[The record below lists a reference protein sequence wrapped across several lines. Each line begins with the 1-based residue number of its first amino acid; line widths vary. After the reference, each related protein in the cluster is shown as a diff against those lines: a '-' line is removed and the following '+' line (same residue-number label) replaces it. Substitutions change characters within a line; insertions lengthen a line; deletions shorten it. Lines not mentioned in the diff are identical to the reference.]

1 MVHAHTAAET
11 AALLPYPELADA
23 LAEVLRLR
31 RAGIAFAPPRLLM
44 PLAEDGLLLLMPATD
59 GEIAITKLATAHT
72 RNAARGL
79 PSIQAEVYV
88 MQSATGQRL
97 FSLDGAVVTARR
109 TAALSLLAARILA
122 PNPAG
127 TLLIV
132 GAGTQGRSHLDAF
145 ADGLGTRQVLI
156 ASRSRASAEALA
168 TYARG
173 RGLAASVV
181 VDIAAAAQE
190 ASLIVT
196 ATTSA
201 TPVLPDAVRQD
212 VFVAAVGAFK
222 ASMAEV
228 PPGLA
233 RAARVVV
240 DTLEGARAE
249 AGDLIQAGIDWTA
262 ARAIEDVLGEPRP
275 ANGPVL
281 FKSVGHALWDLGAA
295 RLAVAHLRAN
305 DRD

>member
-1 MVHAHTAAET
+1 MPTLNAAET

-31 RAGIAFAPPRLLM
+31 QAGIAFAPPRLIM

-88 MQSATGQRL
+88 MESATGRRL

-122 PNPAG
+122 PDPTG

-145 ADGLGTRQVLI
+145 ADGLGTRRVLI
-156 ASRSRASAEALA
+156 ASRTPASAEALA
-168 TYARG
+168 AYAIG
-173 RGLAASVV
+173 RGLNASVI
-181 VDIAAAAQE
+181 VDAAAAALE

-201 TPVLPDAVRQD
+201 TSVLPD
-212 VFVAAVGAFK
+212 FVGQNAFIAAVGAFK
-222 ASMAEV
+222 SSMAEV
-228 PPGLA
+228 PSGLA
-233 RAARVVV
+233 RDAKVVV
-240 DTLEGARAE
+240 DSLEGAQAE
-249 AGDLIQAGIDWTA
+249 AGDLIQAGIDWSA
-262 ARAIEDVLGEPRP
+262 ARALEDVLGEPRP
-275 ANGPVL
+275 ARGPIL
-281 FKSVGHALWDLGAA
+281 FKSVGHALWDLAAA
-295 RLAVAHLRAN
+295 RLATARLSAA
-305 DRD
+305 DGA

>member
-1 MVHAHTAAET
+1 MLTLAAAET
-11 AALLPYPELADA
+11 AALLPYSELADA

-31 RAGIAFAPPRLLM
+31 QAGIAFAPPRLLM
-44 PLAEDGLLLLMPATD
+44 PLAEEGLLLVMPATD
-59 GEIAITKLATAHT
+59 GKIAITKLATAHT

-88 MQSATGQRL
+88 MASATGRRL

-122 PNPAG
+122 PDPSGA
-127 TLLIV
+127 LLIV
-132 GAGTQGRSHLDAF
+132 GAGTLGRSHLDAF
-145 ADGLGTRQVLI
+145 ADGLGTRRVFI
-156 ASRSRASAEALA
+156 ASRSPASAEALSA
-168 TYARG
+168 YAVG
-173 RGLAASVV
+173 RGIDASVV
-181 VDIAAAAQE
+181 ADIAAAALE

-201 TPVLPDAVRQD
+201 TSVLPDVVGQNA
-212 VFVAAVGAFK
+212 FIAAVGAFK

-240 DTLEGARAE
+240 DTLEGAQAE
-249 AGDLIQAGIDWTA
+249 AGDLIQAGIDWSA
-262 ARAIEDVLGEPRP
+262 VRALEDVLGEPRP
-275 ANGPVL
+275 ARGPIL
-281 FKSVGHALWDLGAA
+281 FKSVGHALWDLAAA
-295 RLAVAHLRAN
+295 RLAATRIRAN
-305 DRD
+305 AIG

>member
-1 MVHAHTAAET
+1 MHAHTAADT

-31 RAGIAFAPPRLLM
+31 QAGIAIAPPRLIM
-44 PLAEDGLLLLMPATD
+44 PLAEDGLLLVMPATD

-79 PSIQAEVYV
+79 PSIQAEVFV
-88 MQSATGQRL
+88 MESATGRRL

-122 PNPAG
+122 PDPSGA
-127 TLLIV
+127 LLIV
-132 GAGTQGRSHLDAF
+132 GAGTLGRSHLDAF
-145 ADGLGTRQVLI
+145 ADGLGTRRVFI

-168 TYARG
+168 AYAVG
-173 RGLAASVV
+173 RGLDASVI
-181 VDIAAAAQE
+181 VDVAAAATQ

-201 TPVLPDAVRQD
+201 TPVLPEAVRQD
-212 VFVAAVGAFK
+212 VMIAAVGAFK
-222 ASMAEV
+222 PGMAEV

-240 DTLEGARAE
+240 DSMEGAQAE
-249 AGDLIQAGIDWTA
+249 AGDLIQAGIDWSA
-262 ARAIEDVLGEPRP
+262 ARAIEDVLSEPRP
-275 ANGPVL
+275 ARGQIV
-281 FKSVGHALWDLGAA
+281 FKSVGHALWDLAAA
-295 RLAVAHLRAN
+295 RLAATRIRAN
-305 DRD
+305 AIG